1 MARQQQQQQHLMVLL
16 LGSLASSTVEAQQQ
30 QPVLAYLFTLR
41 RARHPLPHSWM
52 QYFSGCAPNS
62 YRIYIHVDPTFNTTS
77 ASDKGPAAAY
87 FKQANVLPR
96 SQLQKV
102 RRFGHELIWAR
113 MKLLRHALSSS
124 ASSGEPPPRFLSF
137 FSESCAPIS
146 TCARAHAHLAS
157 AAVAGKSFVENKR
170 PLAKEQVENSAEWVS
185 EFGKVCPYCAAAGI
199 LPSHFRY
206 SPGWVTLWHA
216 HAQQLVDMEVLH
228 NQSISTW
235 GWSKLVNGIPDESYW
250 STLANKLGHPIH
262 GELTTYMEPG
272 DAKTGHSR
280 MFREG
285 DVDRLWRTG
294 TPNFFARKFPTTPKM
309 DAALSERVRA
319 AKATEMGTA

>member
-1 MARQQQQQQHLMVLL
+1 MCAHLH
-16 LGSLASSTVEAQQQ
+16 
-30 QPVLAYLFTLR
+30 LR
-41 RARHPLPHSWM
+41 A
-52 QYFSGCAPNS
+52 
-62 YRIYIHVDPTFNTTS
+62 
-77 ASDKGPAAAY
+77 GP
-87 FKQANVLPR
+87 R
-96 SQLQKV
+96 
-102 RRFGHELIWAR
+102 
-113 MKLLRHALSSS
+113 
-124 ASSGEPPPRFLSF
+124 PPRQ
-137 FSESCAPIS
+137 
-146 TCARAHAHLAS
+146 RGGR
-157 AAVAGKSFVENKR
+157 GKSFVENKR

-309 DAALSERVRA
+309 DAALSERKA
-319 AKATEMGTA
+319 AKATEMGTAWYRVVNRPSTPYMDAACEHSCACVQTSFSLCLSLSVSLSVSLCPGILPPSVFLWWLVGSQPRCGDTL